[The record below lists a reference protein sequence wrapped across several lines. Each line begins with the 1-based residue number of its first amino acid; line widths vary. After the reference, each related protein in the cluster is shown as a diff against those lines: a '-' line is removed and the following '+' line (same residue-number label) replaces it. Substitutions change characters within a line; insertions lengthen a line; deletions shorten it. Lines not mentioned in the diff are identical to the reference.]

1 MEAWY
6 EVSFPVIN
14 NLGTP
19 SSKLQINF
27 GVLQIGTESSA
38 TEVLRFS
45 RNLQIKKKSKEDFCY
60 RGKQEV
66 GVFIK
71 LQ

>member
-27 GVLQIGTESSA
+27 GVLQIETKNSA
-38 TEVLRFS
+38 TGPLNIGLKFTTCHQEKVSVKSMIF
-45 RNLQIKKKSKEDFCY
+45 IYYFKKAP
-60 RGKQEV
+60 
-66 GVFIK
+66 
-71 LQ
+71 